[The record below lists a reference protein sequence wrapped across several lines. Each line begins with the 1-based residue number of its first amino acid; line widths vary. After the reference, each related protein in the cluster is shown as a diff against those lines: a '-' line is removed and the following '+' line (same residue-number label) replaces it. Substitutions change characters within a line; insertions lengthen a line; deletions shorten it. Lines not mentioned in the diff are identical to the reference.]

1 MITKP
6 ERLVRN
12 VIMACA
18 DGSHDHVWAQPD
30 LQRDHGLGV

>member
-12 VIMACA
+12 VIMAWV
-18 DGSHDHVWAQPD
+18 DRSRDHARAQP
-30 LQRDHGLGV
+30 GPATWSWAGC